1 MSLFNKKQDTDYAYA
16 VARVRS
22 NELSLLTEADTEQL
36 IEAASYDEAMQKLA
50 DSGWGEVSKDTD
62 YAVYLEDHFASHW
75 AFLEEILD
83 DVHELD
89 LLLIQ
94 NDMQNLKAALKNLLL
109 PDPADGVYSKATVYD
124 TDAIVE
130 AVKVK
135 EWGDLPEFMQAPAQ
149 EAYDVLT
156 TTANGQLADAIID
169 RATLERILYL
179 GKKSGSSVLANIAER
194 KVATANIKTALRCA
208 NTGKTRDFI
217 DSSLAECETLN
228 KVTLTDAAL
237 NGADTVLNYLEMTDY
252 KEGAEQFRESTSKF
266 EKWCDD
272 LLMECVSEAK
282 YTPFGV
288 EPIVA
293 YYVASDAEVKT
304 ARIILSAK
312 KNNLSK
318 DLIRERVRT
327 LYV

>member
-156 TTANGQLADAIID
+156 TTSNGQLADAIID

-217 DSSLAECETLN
+217 DFSLAECETLN

>member
-36 IEAASYDEAMQKLA
+36 IEAESYEEAMQKLA

-62 YAVYLEDHFASHW
+62 YADYLEDHFAGHW

-83 DVHELD
+83 DIHELD

-94 NDMQNLKAALKNLLL
+94 NDMQNLKAALKNLIL
-109 PDPADGVYSKATVYD
+109 PQPAEGVYSKATVYD

-156 TTANGQLADAIID
+156 TTGNGQLADAIID

-208 NTGKTRDFI
+208 KTGKSRDFI

-228 KVTLTDAAL
+228 KVSLTEGAL
-237 NGADTVLNYLEMTDY
+237 NGADTVLSYLEMTDY

-293 YYVASDAEVKT
+293 YYVASDAEVKS

-312 KNNLSK
+312 KNNLSS
-318 DLIRERVRT
+318 DMIRERVRT

>member
-1 MSLFNKKQDTDYAYA
+1 MSRKKQDTDYAYA

-36 IEAASYDEAMQKLA
+36 IDAESYEAAMQKLA

-62 YAVYLEDHFASHW
+62 YAAYLEDHFATHW
-75 AFLEEILD
+75 AFLEEILED
-83 DVHELD
+83 IHELD

-94 NDMQNLKAALKNLLL
+94 NDMQNLKAALKNLVL
-109 PDPADGVYSKATVYD
+109 PQPADGVYSKATVYD
-124 TDAIVE
+124 TDEIVK
-130 AVKVK
+130 AVEVK
-135 EWGDLPEFMQAPAQ
+135 EWGDLPEFMQEPAK
-149 EAYDVLT
+149 EAYEVLT
-156 TTANGQLADAIID
+156 TTGNGQLADAIID
-169 RATLERILYL
+169 KATLERILFL
-179 GKKSGSSVLANIAER
+179 GKKSGSEVLANIAER

-208 NTGKTRDFI
+208 NTGKTKDFV
-217 DSSLAECETLN
+217 DRSLAECETLN
-228 KVTLTDAAL
+228 KNSLAEAAM
-237 NGADTVLNYLEMTDY
+237 NGADAVLSYLENTDY
-252 KEGAEQFRESTSKF
+252 KQGAEEFRESTSKF

-272 LLMECVSEAK
+272 LLMDCVSEAR

-293 YYVASDAEVKT
+293 YYVARDAEVKT

-312 KNNLSK
+312 KNHLSK